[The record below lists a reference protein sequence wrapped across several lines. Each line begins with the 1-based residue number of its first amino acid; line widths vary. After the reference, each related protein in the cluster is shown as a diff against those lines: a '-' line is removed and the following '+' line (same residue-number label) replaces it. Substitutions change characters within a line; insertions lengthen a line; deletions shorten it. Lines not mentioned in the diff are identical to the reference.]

1 MQSAILMQLFLV
13 DLLGRNTI
21 EAKIFSRG
29 IDKEMKKVMVLPIS
43 LKVLAGVLMILL
55 NFYFVYGSIL
65 YARGKSTDW
74 QGKWL
79 QVFCFNL
86 FIDIMYTSVAEVFIL
101 RYLIPTA
108 IANRA
113 ADIKEKLDLLSS
125 KMSNLSN
132 DNKTFSVTQWF
143 FVSNHIAMK
152 RPDIPEAS
160 IVLAYRSVS
169 PNDISSKFNRLIE
182 VENKKE
188 AENIVRNR
196 NESHNLIIAQ
206 TVLDITTL
214 VLKGLTLM
222 SLQIGVLPDFLQV
235 LIVRLSQVIL
245 LLIYKHHV

>member
-1 MQSAILMQLFLV
+1 MERAPPHVQSAILMQLFLV

-29 IDKEMKKVMVLPIS
+29 IEKEMKKVMVLPIA

-108 IANRA
+108 ITNRA

-125 KMSNLSN
+125 KMSNLN
-132 DNKTFSVTQWF
+132 HDDNKTFSVTQWF
-143 FVSNHIAMK
+143 FVSNQIAIK
-152 RPDIPEAS
+152 RPDIPE
-160 IVLAYRSVS
+160 R
-169 PNDISSKFNRLIE
+169 
-182 VENKKE
+182 
-188 AENIVRNR
+188 
-196 NESHNLIIAQ
+196 
-206 TVLDITTL
+206 
-214 VLKGLTLM
+214 
-222 SLQIGVLPDFLQV
+222 
-235 LIVRLSQVIL
+235 
-245 LLIYKHHV
+245 